1 MRAPAT
7 TGDPRGEEI
16 LPAEQLGPE
25 IGADASN
32 RLILEESAA
41 E

>member
-1 MRAPAT
+1 M
-7 TGDPRGEEI
+7 
-16 LPAEQLGPE
+16 QLGPE

-41 E
+41 EGISANA